1 MILYEYNWTSF
12 PRFGGQRSKKMTIYE
27 FDWTGFPRTS
37 LQEIGILKPRK
48 QLLGT
53 VFAKAYK
60 KPLIADASKT
70 ASHIFEVMSVQ
81 DADKKPLKIELENG
95 FSIQVERYI
104 SGAYIDRLEL
114 SLRTAVDSW
123 SFQIIDWKDASVP
136 RIREALRNLAY
147 GQRYYRIEIYAEYK
161 SSKDHQITA
170 RVYVAD
176 DRYLNQHMV
185 GTCLL
190 AKTANDYMRFCRK
203 AENILISDLIGDRLE
218 AGSRVNTPR
227 FCTVRLEEVYETQ
240 TEAWLA
246 GYKEPTY
253 YSDPE
258 YEVVGKSLDMYHMQF
273 AAYRKKIS

>member
-1 MILYEYNWTSF
+1 MNKNVYEL
-12 PRFGGQRSKKMTIYE
+12 
-27 FDWTGFPRTS
+27 DWTGLPRTA
-37 LQEIGILKPRK
+37 LQEASIRKPRK

-53 VFAKAYK
+53 VFAKVYK
-60 KPLIADASKT
+60 YPTITDASEA
-70 ASHIFEVMSVQ
+70 ASRIFEAMSIP
-81 DADKKPLKIELENG
+81 DADKKPYRFDLENG
-95 FSIQVERYI
+95 FYILVERYI

-114 SLRTAVDSW
+114 SLRTQTGSW
-123 SFQIIDWKDASVP
+123 DYQYINWKDVSVP

-147 GQRYYRIEIYAEYK
+147 GQRYYRIEIIAEYR
-161 SSKDHQITA
+161 SSRDHDITA
-170 RVYVAD
+170 KVYVAD
-176 DRYLNQHMV
+176 DRYLNQHMI
-185 GTCLL
+185 GTCVL
-190 AKTANDYMRFCRK
+190 AKTATDYMRFCRK
-203 AENILISDLIGDRLE
+203 AAKILTSDLIGNRLE
-218 AGSRVNTPR
+218 PGSRVNTPR